1 MTHSLKLTS
10 LAFVALGV
18 AGCAQVEVG
27 SQIDDGWF
35 GEANVHN
42 MLAQMCY
49 GTGGKGSKG
58 GTGTDPL
65 VVLDPTST
73 QSRPIYRVHC
83 DGQLNGK
90 YAQVI
95 FREYI
100 ASAEPAP
107 TFGIQLEASDE

>member
-1 MTHSLKLTS
+1 MTNPLKLAS
-10 LAFVALGV
+10 LGIVALGI
-18 AGCAQVEVG
+18 AGCAPGEVG
-27 SQIDDGWF
+27 SQLDDGWF

-42 MLAQMCY
+42 TLAQMCY
-49 GTGGKGSKG
+49 GPGGKGGKNG
-58 GTGTDPL
+58 VATDPL

-95 FREYI
+95 FREYVD
-100 ASAEPAP
+100 SATSPP
-107 TFGIQLEASDE
+107 DFGIQLEASE